1 MTPLRS
7 SLSLAPG
14 LVTVPLGRRSFL
26 FGVLA
31 AALLSGCGFKLRQ
44 APNFAFNSIYVMA
57 TDNSAFGAALKRS
70 ITSNDK
76 VQVITDAKQIAS
88 AQVVLEMLGDQR
100 EKVVLSMSPAG
111 QVLEFQLRLRIKFRL
126 RSADGK
132 ELIPATEIM
141 QQRDFSYN
149 ESAALGKEVEE
160 NLLYRDIQ
168 SDVVQQVMRRL
179 AAVQTPN

>member
-1 MTPLRS
+1 
-7 SLSLAPG
+7 
-14 LVTVPLGRRSFL
+14 
-26 FGVLA
+26 
-31 AALLSGCGFKLRQ
+31 LRQ